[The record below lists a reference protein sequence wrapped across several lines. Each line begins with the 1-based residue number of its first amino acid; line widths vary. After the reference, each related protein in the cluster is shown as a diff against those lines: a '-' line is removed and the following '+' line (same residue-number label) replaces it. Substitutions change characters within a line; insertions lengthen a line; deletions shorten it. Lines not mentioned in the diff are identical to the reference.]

1 MPELILFSSCFSFKL
16 HLYAAQHFVHTPCTL
31 MPQRGLCTVLEE
43 EEETAISEKRHVFAE
58 LHNAPTYFFSHL
70 KTKNNF
76 FKYKSK
82 NIYIA

>member
-1 MPELILFSSCFSFKL
+1 
-16 HLYAAQHFVHTPCTL
+16 

-82 NIYIA
+82 NIYIAWASEDKYNEQVLLKV